1 MNIEANKIFE
11 SIVMILSVILVL
23 SILLSLLEYAC
34 HKVQISAENQK
45 TLGRGCTIEDLLPP

>member
-11 SIVMILSVILVL
+11 SIVMILSTILVL
-23 SILLSLLEYAC
+23 SILSLLEYAC

-45 TLGRGCTIEDLLPP
+45 NFGERLHY